1 MKKLIVVL
9 AMVSTSAFAQH
20 HEYRWI
26 GPAVI
31 GGIIGYSLNQN
42 RPVQQM
48 PQPVIIYQQPLPANP
63 PMQPI
68 YQEVVVYNQDCW
80 CYTKQYRQI
89 GWQ

>member
-68 YQEVVVYNQDCW
+68 YQEVVVYSQDCW